1 VRPAAAVAGLVL
13 AVTGTGDVLVVAV
26 CLAVA
31 ARRVSSTLAL
41 VAAGVAATAR
51 WGSPD
56 LAAIAGGQAVLG
68 PAGLLEP
75 PLAGASAWC
84 AALAVVVGWSALA
97 APSSADRPSAAPSS
111 ADQPDGA
118 ARTSRMPALRGP
130 AGRSALYRLSLA
142 PSDLVGAAAAGALA
156 ASLVWGPGGPA
167 GWAPRGAGTVVAS
180 AAAAAVLLARWHP
193 GVDRALACLA
203 VTLGG
208 VAVLAAVAA
217 RPAPVALAAP
227 AFAASTVGVAAL
239 ATAVAVV
246 APTWSRRAPVG
257 GRAWPR
263 SVPVSAAVGLWALA
277 AQLGDEVRPALATP
291 APPTAGL
298 GAAAGLLAAAAAV
311 GLVAGPAWTALAAS
325 PGLAALVH
333 GLLGVGGDGPLPV
346 VTALLLAVTVLAVLV
361 AALGPDGGRFGV
373 AHHTQRCWATWRSPS
388 TPELFASLACRC
400 LAVVLAVAPLHTE
413 GLVAW
418 REGAAAGLAVV
429 ALVVVATAAQAAW
442 REPGSEPAGAPGASA
457 RYARPGAG

>member
-1 VRPAAAVAGLVL
+1 LRPAAAVAGLVL

-31 ARRVSSTLAL
+31 ALRVSSTLAL
-41 VAAGVAATAR
+41 LAAGVAATAR
-51 WGSPD
+51 WGSPE

-75 PLAGASAWC
+75 PLAAASAWC
-84 AALAVVVGWSALA
+84 AALAVVLGWSALDD
-97 APSSADRPSAAPSS
+97 PS
-111 ADQPDGA
+111 DGA
-118 ARTSRMPALRGP
+118 PRTPRMPALQGP
-130 AGRSALYRLSLA
+130 AAPSMLYRLPLA
-142 PSDLVGAAAAGALA
+142 PSDLLGAAAAGALA

-180 AAAAAVLLARWHP
+180 AAAAAVLLARRHP
-193 GVDRALACLA
+193 GADRVLAGLA

-217 RPAPVALAAP
+217 RPEPAALAAP
-227 AFAASTVGVAAL
+227 GFAASTVGVAAL
-239 ATAVAVV
+239 ATAVAAL
-246 APTWSRRAPVG
+246 APTWSRRALVG

-277 AQLGDEVRPALATP
+277 AQLGDEVRPVLATP

-311 GLVAGPAWTALAAS
+311 GLVAGPAWGALAAS

-346 VTALLLAVTVLAVLV
+346 VMALLLGVTVLAVLE
-361 AALGPDGGRFGV
+361 AALGPGGGRFGV
-373 AHHTQRCWATWRSPS
+373 AHHTQRRWATWRSRRRPDV
-388 TPELFASLACRC
+388 LVALACQC
-400 LAVVLAVAPLHTE
+400 LAVVVAIAPVRTE

-429 ALVVVATAAQAAW
+429 ALVVVATAAAAAW
-442 REPGSEPAGAPGASA
+442 RESGGEPAGAPGASA